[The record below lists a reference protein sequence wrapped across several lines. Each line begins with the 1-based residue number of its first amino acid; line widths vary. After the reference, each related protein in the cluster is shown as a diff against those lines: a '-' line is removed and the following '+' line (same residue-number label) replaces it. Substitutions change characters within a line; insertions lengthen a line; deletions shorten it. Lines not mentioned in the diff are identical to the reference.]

1 MTKIGQYGVPRS
13 GTNAVKAILEHNLI
27 DVFVDDSR
35 KHGRNVSLD
44 GAAGYVVNVK
54 EPVSW
59 VWSYY
64 RYLRFVHNE
73 QRDLQDCPLSEW
85 LEYWESR
92 TLAHLSLVEYEKCV
106 VIQHEDLVRD
116 PLGVLHQVAHRFA
129 IPQHG
134 NTDVFMD
141 GYAKR
146 GGGRYGSE
154 LIDRGK
160 VFRRDYHLDGIWRDD
175 MPKEAMAYCER
186 FAGRVF
192 ERYPLLRIYMRE
204 SDGAL

>member
-1 MTKIGQYGVPRS
+1 VTKIGQYGVPRS

-64 RYLRFVHNE
+64 RYLRYVHNE
-73 QRDLQDCPLSEW
+73 QRDLEDCPIREW

-92 TLAHLSLVEYEKCV
+92 TLAHLRLVEYENCV

-116 PLGVLHQVAHRFA
+116 PLGVLHQVSHRFN
-129 IPQHG
+129 IPQRDKV
-134 NTDVFMD
+134 DVFTT

-160 VFRRDYHLDGIWRDD
+160 VFRRDYHLEKVWRQD
-175 MPKEAMAYCER
+175 MPKEALATCER
-186 FAGRVF
+186 FAGRIF
-192 ERYPLLRIYMRE
+192 ERHPFLRAYMTENR
-204 SDGAL
+204 GMI